1 MKIKSII
8 LTLILLLTFTLVS
21 CDGDDNGSNNGVRI
35 NFWSIGDQYS
45 MQAYK
50 ALVDEY
56 NATQGV
62 IDGVSVKIS
71 FKQDQSD
78 THYAICGSAKSQVD
92 VLGVSD
98 RKFFNNAKEGYYT
111 NLDELYANESL
122 RTKDANGNKTT
133 SFLPCVCWN
142 SVADNVNKYTK
153 KGSLVGVEGRINQRS
168 YKKADGTTAQVIEV
182 IADTVQFLGPKAD
195 SAPTA
200 DVAPMISENES
211 IDITEDDLP
220 F

>member
-122 RTKDANGNKTT
+122 RTKDANGTFPVAKGGEAEAAQYEKLLATKEK
-133 SFLPCVCWN
+133 LA
-142 SVADNVNKYTK
+142 SVEDEILTLTK
-153 KGSLVGVEGRINQRS
+153 
-168 YKKADGTTAQVIEV
+168 
-182 IADTVQFLGPKAD
+182 
-195 SAPTA
+195 
-200 DVAPMISENES
+200 
-211 IDITEDDLP
+211 
-220 F
+220 